1 MMAPRRVQ
9 HSLDLLVVVRSKSCN
24 DVSRWQRNMQ
34 GSLYVLTSPLE
45 TKAMCKSRK
54 EGKQKGYLISFFR
67 PLKFPV
73 FASSL
78 AEWEVQC
85 WLPYKNR
92 VLFCK
97 LQFFKYYPPKS
108 IKCLEVTESK
118 AGRGR
123 DRGGSFSVFCF
134 GNQRMEGVWPYP
146 QQQIDDVIY
155 FTLFIIRFRVLRVN
169 YFEWVL

>member
-1 MMAPRRVQ
+1 MVTPRRVQ
-9 HSLDLLVVVRSKSCN
+9 HSLDLLVVVHSKYCS
-24 DVSRWQRNMQ
+24 DVSRWQRNLQ

-54 EGKQKGYLISFFR
+54 EGKQKGCLMSFFR

-73 FASSL
+73 FASSF

-123 DRGGSFSVFCF
+123 GRGRGGLICSILLRKSEDGGCVALPPTA
-134 GNQRMEGVWPYP
+134 GRWRN
-146 QQQIDDVIY
+146 ISY
-155 FTLFIIRFRVLRVN
+155 FVHH
-169 YFEWVL
+169 

>member
-1 MMAPRRVQ
+1 MVAPRRVQ
-9 HSLDLLVVVRSKSCN
+9 HSLDLLVVFRSKSCS

-97 LQFFKYYPPKS
+97 LQFFKYYPQKS

-123 DRGGSFSVFCF
+123 DRGGLIFSILLRKSEDGGCVALPPTADRWR
-134 GNQRMEGVWPYP
+134 N
-146 QQQIDDVIY
+146 ILY
-155 FTLFIIRFRVLRVN
+155 FVHH
-169 YFEWVL
+169 